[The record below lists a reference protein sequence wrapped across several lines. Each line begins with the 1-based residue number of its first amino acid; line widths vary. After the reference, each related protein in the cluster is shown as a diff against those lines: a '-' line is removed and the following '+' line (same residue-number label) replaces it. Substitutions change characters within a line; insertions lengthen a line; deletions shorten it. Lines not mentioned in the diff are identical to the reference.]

1 MEEPPQQDGNSPVIR
16 QDAEV
21 NGQNPSHEEPEVPAS
36 SLPVTGATK
45 DTFHCAEVSTAPQ
58 VLSRIASPQ
67 PTAASPPNPTSGLNV
82 QSSESQPMTAVTST
96 SSSIPTMHGS
106 SSNDVGG
113 PSPYGTRSRNRAGT
127 NRINYAEDREM
138 DNEYEWPSTKKAQ
151 IASTTAS
158 SAQASENDKT
168 SSSARRRSL
177 QGAAPSN
184 STRSNGAVPGGPK
197 DHIPGTSSFS
207 VTSDTNGTSHPQ
219 SKKRKAPGTHASSSQ
234 PSPHGSVSTST
245 RLAHHAQSSSGTT
258 RETNMLTFETSQ
270 GYLKHGK
277 LVADDGTRLG
287 VNDYVYLV
295 CEPPGEPYYIAR
307 LMEFIHFENDTS
319 MPIETLRI
327 NWVYRPR
334 DIGRKVN
341 DTRLV
346 YASMHSDTCPRQS
359 LRGKC
364 QVQHRDKIT
373 SIEDYRKM
381 KNCFYFSQMFDRYMR
396 RYYDV
401 IPTNQV
407 INVPERVKKVLDERW
422 TYVIVETGRGK
433 ELTGAI
439 KSCKRCSGYCASND
453 SVDCAMCKNT
463 YHMNCVRP
471 PLLKKPARGFAWSC
485 GPCSRRQERKLE
497 ARNTP
502 LVGER
507 ALDGEEEEYIDEDEE
522 EHATVL
528 NQTTGSS
535 PENPGAES
543 GLRPATTEQLAQAKL
558 WPYRYLGIHCKVEDA
573 LDYDDRIYP
582 RAISRLG
589 PRHQANVINWHGRP
603 LEYVKPADIKKKYL
617 KGSSHKK
624 DAKLSK
630 DTVSALEA
638 EKLAREKRP
647 KWVID
652 EPPGFVHR
660 GEDHPNGDPANTA
673 KICFRLPEVGESSS
687 RGQDDNNI
695 PSNEQMI
702 EKYMNRARKFAPSL
716 GIPEYSTNFLD
727 RALQYLY
734 NNSFDAE
741 AAFKQL
747 QAVDLRKDL
756 KEPKLNKEE
765 VKRFEDGVSKYG
777 TNLHEVARHVGKP
790 QKHGDIVRFYYMWKK
805 TERGRQIWGNF
816 EGRKNKKP
824 TKQVEAALVDDVAD
838 DVDDSAF
845 DNDKAAI
852 RKRGFECKFCSTRH
866 SRYWRRAPG
875 TAPGTTVLADP
886 VTKGSKDKG
895 VHLMVALCHRC
906 AGLWRRYAIQWE
918 NIDEVAKKVAQAGG
932 RAWKRKM
939 DEELLIELV
948 NANEASSVGIS
959 STAVAAAAS
968 VGIDIPS
975 SLTIQPEQ
983 EATRKKL
990 KVGMDKELAQQPLIA
1005 QPVEFSRKKVI
1016 EKPPEPPLVPDQ
1028 PKIKILPCFVCNQME
1043 PSGEEHFTCRHCRLT
1058 VHRNCYGIPA
1068 GRSASKWTCD
1078 MCVNDTSC
1086 QLSTSYECVLCPVR
1100 YNEYELMEP
1109 PKASHKKKSDREREK
1124 ERLEKELTIEAIDTY
1139 NRKQNE
1145 TGRPLYPREPLKRT
1159 SGNNWVHVVCAV
1171 WTSCIKF
1178 GSAKLLEP
1186 AEGLGS
1192 IPQARYGQV
1201 CKLCKTTVGVCTTCH
1216 KCPATFHVGC
1226 AQQNGLPMGF
1236 DVTPVKSSRK
1246 DVINTI
1252 TLGSETGNV
1261 EAVIY
1266 CKDHAVKTILHP
1278 MYELIE
1284 GSTNN
1289 ALQQFV
1295 QNFKQADLSL
1305 TGTVRK
1311 AAIISSFMRSSP
1323 QGTSTNGHRSS
1334 ISNAPNVGVSNSPVV
1349 PATRS
1354 SRVSPT
1360 AVTVK
1365 SEEVDE
1371 DGDRVV
1377 HLNELINIEP
1387 FAKECISCGT
1397 DVSPKWHSKSTNK
1410 PSSSDIHWS
1419 EADTALS
1426 RPEQQNPEMNATA
1439 DKVNINENN
1448 GVSAG
1453 RNAVADVVGPQNG
1466 QLPQRH
1472 ELLGTER
1479 KVGMPRILPRPSL
1492 VTTISSTDP
1501 VEIIPEYLCHR
1512 CHLKKLKEPSPS
1524 PVATPREPSLE
1535 RAAPPPPDDVQV
1547 VEPRAPSPLPWAPV
1561 SAIRPMHPESW
1572 PPQPPPQSGVMVRL
1586 TNGMNHS
1593 PPQHMV
1599 APAQPP
1605 YVPPP
1610 QAHYHL
1616 NGYDHRDQHHG
1627 PPMQHPVNG
1636 GPSLYQG
1643 PRTISA
1649 PMQHSPYAPQLQ
1661 NHEPAP
1667 YARPMP
1673 NGTRSPPIHYRVA
1686 QAPPGPPRAT
1696 ENPFEM
1702 PHSSHASPRQHY
1714 YGSHGG
1720 SRVRGHD
1727 ERPETPTEGERRNG
1741 GWTTTEGPMA
1751 NGASASPSL
1760 RNLLH

>member
-1 MEEPPQQDGNSPVIR
+1 MEESPQQDGDPAMIG
-16 QDAEV
+16 QDTIV
-21 NGQNPSHEEPEVPAS
+21 NGQNPTHEEREVTQSSPPATAA
-36 SLPVTGATK
+36 VK
-45 DTFHCAEVSTAPQ
+45 DASQSAEASTAPQ
-58 VLSRIASPQ
+58 GLSPRPSPQ
-67 PTAASPPNPTSGLNV
+67 PTASSSPNPTPGLNI
-82 QSSESQPMTAVTST
+82 QASESQPMTAVSST
-96 SSSIPTMHGS
+96 SSSLPAMHGS
-106 SSNDVGG
+106 NNNDVGG

-138 DNEYEWPSTKKAQ
+138 DNEYEWSSNKKTQ
-151 IASTTAS
+151 NASTTTS
-158 SAQASENDKT
+158 SAQASENDKAST
-168 SSSARRRSL
+168 SVRRRSL
-177 QGAAPSN
+177 QGTATSA
-184 STRSNGAVPGGPK
+184 STRSNGAGASISK

-207 VTSDTNGTSHPQ
+207 VNSDTNGASHPQ
-219 SKKRKAPGTHASSSQ
+219 SKKRKAPGTHAANSQLSTQHSASS
-234 PSPHGSVSTST
+234 ST
-245 RLAHHAQSSSGTT
+245 RLARHTPPSSGTV
-258 RETNMLTFETSQ
+258 RETNMLNFETSQ

-277 LVADDGTRLG
+277 LVADEGTRLG
-287 VNDYVYLV
+287 INDYVYLV

-307 LMEFIHFENDTS
+307 IMEFLHFENDTS

-346 YASMHSDTCPRQS
+346 YASMHSDTCPLQS

-364 QVQHRDKIT
+364 QVQHRDKIA
-373 SIEDYRKM
+373 SMEEYRKL

-422 TYVIVETGRGK
+422 SYVIVETGRGK

-439 KSCKRCSGYCASND
+439 KSCKRCSGYCA
-453 SVDCAMCKNT
+453 
-463 YHMNCVRP
+463 RP

-485 GPCSRRQERKLE
+485 GPCSRKQERKLE

-522 EHATVL
+522 EHAAVS
-528 NQTTGSS
+528 NRTTGSS
-535 PENPGAES
+535 PENPGAEA

-603 LEYVKPADIKKKYL
+603 LEYVKPADVKRKYM

-624 DAKLSK
+624 DAKLAK
-630 DTVSALEA
+630 DTVAALEA

-660 GEDHPNGDPANTA
+660 GEDHPNSDPANTA
-673 KICFRLPEVGESSS
+673 RTCFRLPQVGETSS
-687 RGQDDNNI
+687 RGQDDNNVR
-695 PSNEQMI
+695 PNEELI
-702 EKYMNRARKFAPSL
+702 EEYMNRARKFAPSL
-716 GIPEYSTNFLD
+716 GLHEYSTNFLD
-727 RALQYLY
+727 KALQYLY
-734 NNSFDAE
+734 NNNFDAE

-805 TERGRQIWGNF
+805 TEPGKQIWGNF

-824 TKQVEAALVDDVAD
+824 TKQVEGALVDDVAD

-845 DNDKAAI
+845 DNDKAVT

-886 VTKGSKDKG
+886 VSKGNKDKG
-895 VHLMVALCHRC
+895 VQLMVALCHRC

-948 NANEASSVGIS
+948 NANEASSVGMS

-983 EATRKKL
+983 EAARKKL
-990 KVGMDKELAQQPLIA
+990 KMGMDKEPVQQPPVA
-1005 QPVEFSRKKVI
+1005 QLVEIPRKKVI
-1016 EKPPEPPLVPDQ
+1016 EKPPEPPLIPDQ
-1028 PKIKILPCFVCNQME
+1028 PKIKTLPCFVCSQME
-1043 PSGEEHFTCRHCRLT
+1043 PLGEEHFTCRHCRLT
-1058 VHRNCYGIPA
+1058 VHRNCYGIPE

-1078 MCVNDTSC
+1078 MCANDSSC

-1124 ERLEKELTIEAIDTY
+1124 ERLEKELTIDATDQY

-1171 WTSCIKF
+1171 WISCIKF
-1178 GSAKLLEP
+1178 GNAKLLEP

-1192 IPQARYGQV
+1192 IPQSRYGQV
-1201 CKLCKTTVGVCTTCH
+1201 CKLCKTTVGVCITCH

-1226 AQQNGLPMGF
+1226 AQQNGLSMGF

-1252 TLGSETGNV
+1252 TLGNETGNV

-1266 CKDHAVKTILHP
+1266 CKDHSVKAILHP
-1278 MYELIE
+1278 MHEAID
-1284 GSTNN
+1284 GSNNN

-1311 AAIISSFMRSSP
+1311 AAIISSFMKSSP

-1334 ISNAPNVGVSNSPVV
+1334 ISNAPSICVNNSPVV

-1387 FAKECISCGT
+1387 FAKECVSCGT
-1397 DVSPKWHSKSTNK
+1397 DVSPKWHNKITAKLPTSSTHTIET
-1410 PSSSDIHWS
+1410 D
-1419 EADTALS
+1419 AALG
-1426 RPEQQNPEMNATA
+1426 RPEQQNQATNSLA
-1439 DKVNINENN
+1439 DKVNTNENIGINFDRNN
-1448 GVSAG
+1448 G
-1453 RNAVADVVGPQNG
+1453 ADVTNLPNG
-1466 QLPQRH
+1466 QAPHSHEQMSTDRQTGLPQ
-1472 ELLGTER
+1472 
-1479 KVGMPRILPRPSL
+1479 ILPRPAL
-1492 VTTISSTDP
+1492 KTDISSTDLGDVP
-1501 VEIIPEYLCHR
+1501 LEYLCHR
-1512 CHLKKLKEPSPS
+1512 CHLKKLKEPSPL
-1524 PVATPREPSLE
+1524 PVAESREPSLE
-1535 RAAPPPPDDVQV
+1535 RVPPPLPVDIQI
-1547 VEPRAPSPLPWAPV
+1547 VEPRAPSPMPWVPV
-1561 SAIRPMHPESW
+1561 PAIRPIHPETW
-1572 PPQPPPQSGVMVRL
+1572 PAQPPAPPSGMMRL
-1586 TNGMNHS
+1586 TNGVNHS
-1593 PPQHMV
+1593 PPQHMAAQAQQPYV
-1599 APAQPP
+1599 AP
-1605 YVPPP
+1605 P
-1610 QAHYHL
+1610 QSHYHL
-1616 NGYDHRDQHHG
+1616 NGYDHREQHHHA
-1627 PPMQHPVNG
+1627 PMQHPVNG
-1636 GPSLYQG
+1636 APPLYQG
-1643 PRTISA
+1643 PRTIPA
-1649 PMQHSPYAPQLQ
+1649 PMQHSPFSTQRQ
-1661 NHEPAP
+1661 NHGPP
-1667 YARPMP
+1667 LYTRPMP
-1673 NGTRSPPIHYRVA
+1673 NGTRSPPMHYRVP
-1686 QAPPGPPRAT
+1686 QAPPGPPRAA

-1714 YGSHGG
+1714 YGPHG
-1720 SRVRGHD
+1720 SPRARGHD
-1727 ERPETPTEGERRNG
+1727 ERPETPTDGERRNG
-1741 GWTTTEGPMA
+1741 GWTASEGPMT